1 MILIFISLVA
11 SETENLF
18 LCFLWCKL
26 SLDITHPFFYPVI
39 FLLLLFYMFIYLA
52 ASGLS

>member
-26 SLDITHPFFYPVI
+26 SLDIPNLFFYLVI
-39 FLLLLFYMFIYLA
+39 FLLLFYIFIYLA